1 MNVRIYP
8 IIILFSLLAERI
20 NAQDT
25 GEEAAVTS
33 VVKTLFTAMEKGDS
47 ALVHSTFLDDATLV
61 TVFRD
66 KNKNPVF
73 QRDGSIVEF
82 LKAVGTPHPDV
93 WYEEIWN
100 IKVQIDGD
108 LAQLWCD
115 YAFYA
120 GNRFS
125 HCGVDAF
132 HLHKGKNGW
141 KIFHLADTRR
151 REGCQVP
158 EDIKK
163 KHQ

>member
-1 MNVRIYP
+1 M
-8 IIILFSLLAERI
+8 
-20 NAQDT
+20 
-25 GEEAAVTS
+25 
-33 VVKTLFTAMEKGDS
+33 
-47 ALVHSTFLDDATLV
+47 DDATLV

-66 KNKNPVF
+66 KARNPVF
-73 QRDGSIVEF
+73 EREPSIVEF
-82 LKAVGTPHPDV
+82 LKAVGTPHPDI

-100 IKVQIDGD
+100 IKVEIDGD

-132 HLHKGKNGW
+132 HLHKGKDGW

-151 REGCQVP
+151 REGCEVP
-158 EDIKK
+158 EDIRK
-163 KHQ
+163 KHL